1 MPSLKGRDLLT
12 LVEYSRDD
20 IYHLLSKGLEL
31 KRRQR
36 LGAPD
41 RPLDGKTVAM
51 IFEKPSTRT
60 RVSFESGVAQ
70 LGASAIYLGGEDL
83 QLARGET
90 VEDTGRV
97 LARYV
102 DAIVMRTFGHDRVR
116 DLAAAADVPVVNALS
131 DGHHPCQALADLL
144 TILEKKDRLAGLRIA
159 YIGDGNNVCNS
170 LMIGAA
176 KVGARI
182 SVATPKG
189 YEPDKAIVALVRDFV
204 RGFADSVKVTNDP
217 IDAVTGADVVY
228 TDVWVSM
235 GQDEERDKRL
245 ARFEGYQVNAKL
257 MRKAKRNAL
266 FMHCLPAHRGE
277 EVTADVIDGPN
288 SVVFDQAENRLH
300 AQKALLVAL
309 LG

>member
-1 MPSLKGRDLLT
+1 MSNLKGCDLLT
-12 LVEYSRDD
+12 LAEYGRDD
-20 IYHLLSKGLEL
+20 IYHLLAKGLEL

-36 LGAPD
+36 LGAVE

-70 LGASAIYLGGEDL
+70 LGASAIYLGSDDL

-90 VEDTGRV
+90 VSDTGKT
-97 LARYV
+97 LSRYV
-102 DAIVMRTFGHDRVR
+102 DAIVIRTFGHDRVEA
-116 DLAAAADVPVVNALS
+116 LADAADVPVVNALS
-131 DGHHPCQALADLL
+131 DDYHPCQTLADLL
-144 TILEKKDRLAGLRIA
+144 TILEQKDRLAGLRVA

-189 YEPDKAIVALVRDFV
+189 YEPTSEAMAVIEDCV
-204 RGFADSVKVTNDP
+204 RGFVDSVKVINDP
-217 IDAVTGADVVY
+217 LEAVTGADVVY

-235 GQDEERDKRL
+235 GQDSEREARL
-245 ARFEGYQVNAKL
+245 AKFDGYQVDKKM
-257 MRKAKRNAL
+257 MRKAKRDAL

-277 EVTADVIDGPN
+277 EVAADVIDGPN

>member
-1 MPSLKGRDLLT
+1 MPNLKGRDLLT
-12 LVEYSRDD
+12 LAEYGRDD
-20 IYHLLSKGLEL
+20 IYHLLAKGLEF
-31 KRRQR
+31 KRRR
-36 LGAPD
+36 RMGVLD
-41 RPLDGKTVAM
+41 RVLDGKTVAM

-60 RVSFESGVAQ
+60 RVSFEAGVSQ
-70 LGASAIYLGGEDL
+70 LGGGSIFLGAEDL

-90 VEDTGRV
+90 IEDTGAV
-97 LARYV
+97 LSRYV
-102 DAIVMRTFGHDRVR
+102 DAVVVRTFGHERV
-116 DLAAAADVPVVNALS
+116 DALAAAADVPVINALS
-131 DGHHPCQALADLL
+131 DKFHPCQTLADLL
-144 TILEKKDRLAGLRIA
+144 TILERKDRLAGLRIA

-189 YEPDKAIVALVRDFV
+189 YEPDDDVVELVEGAM
-204 RGFADSVKVTNDP
+204 RGFADGLAITNDAAKAVA
-217 IDAVTGADVVY
+217 DADIVY

-235 GQDEERDKRL
+235 GQDAERKRRL
-245 ARFEGYQVNAKL
+245 ADFAAYQVNGKL
-257 MRKAKRNAL
+257 MRKAKRDAL

-277 EVTADVIDGPN
+277 EVTAGVIDGPS

-309 LG
+309 MG